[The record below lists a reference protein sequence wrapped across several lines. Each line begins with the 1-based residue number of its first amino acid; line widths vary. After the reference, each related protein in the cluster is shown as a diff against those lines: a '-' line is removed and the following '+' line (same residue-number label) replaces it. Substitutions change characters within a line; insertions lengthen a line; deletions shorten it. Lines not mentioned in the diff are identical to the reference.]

1 MDKSDLIHSSE
12 FAEHLVQKW
21 AEKMF
26 YPPRS
31 VVYLLLGQWLGAA
44 IPTTPNSAAAA
55 TWARR
60 TSKYPPP
67 QDLRE
72 LLIDTPYQPK
82 ILELGYGT
90 GDFTKV
96 VEEISLTKDVEYTGV
111 DISESWQTI
120 VRKRLPNLNFTI
132 GEGAHLEYPDNH
144 FDFSFTVDVLRHN
157 ESWTGIL
164 KELSRVTKREVFI
177 ADIFE
182 SESPTKD
189 SFHKREH
196 ELHSGGGSH
205 EWSVKYFAKEAQK
218 YFNHVNVQPIIG
230 YSHRILILSNEDE
243 RITHVFQ
250 TPVHI
255 FLKSTPAHQPM
266 LFGRASKIL
275 VFIKASLS
283 AVRNIFRSTIQ
294 NKPLSYN

>member
-1 MDKSDLIHSSE
+1 MDNSELIHTSE
-12 FAEHLVQKW
+12 FAQHLAQKW

-60 TSKYPPP
+60 TSKYPSPP
-67 QDLRE
+67 DWHE

-96 VEEISLTKDVEYTGV
+96 VEEIALTKDIEYTGV
-111 DISESWQTI
+111 DISESWQAI
-120 VRKRLPNLNFTI
+120 VNKRLPNLNFTI
-132 GEGAHLEYPDNH
+132 GEGAHLEYPDNY

-157 ESWTGIL
+157 ESWTELL

-182 SESPTKD
+182 SKSSTKD
-189 SFHKREH
+189 SFLKWEH
-196 ELHSGGGSH
+196 EFHDGGGSH
-205 EWSVKYFAKEAQK
+205 DWSVKYFAKEAHK
-218 YFNHVNVQPIIG
+218 YFKHVNVQPIIG
-230 YSHRILILSNEDE
+230 YSHRILILSNEDV
-243 RITHVFQ
+243 RTTHVFQ
-250 TPVHI
+250 TPVHV
-255 FLKSTPAHQPM
+255 FLQSTSAHQPM
-266 LFGRASKIL
+266 LFGRTSKVL
-275 VFIKASLS
+275 VFIKASVS